1 MERRSDKIR
10 IERDRPKKKSGG
22 TSGVVSPNG
31 AAPHRPVVRIVA
43 GQVPRMA
50 DEAEQALIDAG
61 AAIYSRSGVL
71 VRPITDIVPAAD
83 KRATQTAKL
92 KALTRENM
100 AEALSLAAEFQR
112 FNIRKDDWTTI
123 DPPTPVVALL
133 LAREGQWRLRASPA
147 SSPRRRCAPT
157 AACSRS
163 PATTRQHASISPRT
177 RSFHAEIPERPSR
190 AEAERALQLLSDLLT
205 GFPFVEPIDK
215 AVALSCL
222 MTPALRG
229 ALPTAPLQAINAP
242 TPGTG
247 KSFLIDLAATI
258 STGRLCPVIAAGK
271 TEEETEKRL
280 ASLLIAG
287 VPIVSIDNVSE
298 PIGGDFLCQFTERPL
313 VHCRILGRSEAPE
326 FENRST
332 IFVNGNNLRLLGDMS
347 RRGVLCRLDA
357 ERERPETRRFSFN
370 PIHRVLADRGTYVAA
385 ILTIARAYKAAG
397 SPEVCADRQLRAMVR
412 ARAGAALWLGE
423 PDTIA
428 SIETIRAEDP
438 ERANRI
444 EVIAHWREH
453 LGLHEAHT
461 AHKVITKA
469 CEKRETYSGAG
480 RFHQAGVSR
489 RPAARGRSGRCRVE
503 QKPRALAEQREGQA
517 CRRLQIPGEERPKH
531 GNSYSLVPVSVG
543 LAPDVTDD
551 RGTAV
556 LTRKGRS

>member
-1 MERRSDKIR
+1 
-10 IERDRPKKKSGG
+10 
-22 TSGVVSPNG
+22 
-31 AAPHRPVVRIVA
+31 
-43 GQVPRMA
+43 MA

-61 AAIYSRSGVL
+61 ATIYSRSGVL

-83 KRATQTAKL
+83 KRTTQTAKL
-92 KALTRENM
+92 KALARENM

-123 DPPTPVVALL
+123 DPPVPVVALL
-133 LAREGQWRLRASPA
+133 LAREGQWRL
-147 SSPRRRCAPT
+147 PRIAGVISTPT
-157 AACSRS
+157 LRPDVSLLS
-163 PATTRQHASISPRT
+163 EPGYDPETQIYLTVNKGLHMPDIS
-177 RSFHAEIPERPSR
+177 EKPSR
-190 AEAERALQLLSDLLT
+190 AEAERALQLLSDLLA

-222 MTPALRG
+222 MTPTLRG
-229 ALPTAPLQAINAP
+229 ALPTAPLNVINAP

-247 KSFLIDLAATI
+247 KSFLVDLAATI
-258 STGRLCPVIAAGK
+258 ATGRLCPVIAAGK

-287 VPIVSIDNVSE
+287 VSIVSIDNVSE

-357 ERERPETRRFSFN
+357 EMERPETRRFPFN
-370 PIHRVLADRGTYVAA
+370 PIQRVLADRGTYVAA

-397 SPEVCADRQLRAMVR
+397 SPEVCGPIASYEQWSGLVR
-412 ARAGAALWLGE
+412 APLIWLGE

-438 ERANRI
+438 ERANLI
-444 EVIAHWREH
+444 EVISHWREH

-480 RFHQAGVSR
+480 DFIRPEFRDVLLRVAGAGGAVSSR
-489 RPAARGRSGRCRVE
+489 SLGHWLSSVKGRPVGDYKFLV
-503 QKPRALAEQREGQA
+503 KND
-517 CRRLQIPGEERPKH
+517 PKH

-551 RGTAV
+551 QEPPF
-556 LTRKGRS
+556 